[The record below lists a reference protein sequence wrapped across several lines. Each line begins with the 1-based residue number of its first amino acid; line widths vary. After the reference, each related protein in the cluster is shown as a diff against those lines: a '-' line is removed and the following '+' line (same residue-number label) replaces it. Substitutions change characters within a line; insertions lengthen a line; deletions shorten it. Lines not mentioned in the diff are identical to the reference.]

1 MIDIFRL
8 TPAELEQFIHMQRVV
23 ERQDAEAQK
32 TRALRDYYDGE
43 HPTLLTA
50 RQQEYLGPL
59 VAPDAFPFAYN
70 LMRPVADTLA
80 ERLSVTGFVVNGA
93 TADDDEGPDADM
105 ARLLWAWWK
114 ANRLDLIEQRIY
126 AHALVDG
133 KTFTMVDYDATE
145 GRPRIVEHR
154 LDDGERG
161 VRLLRDD
168 ADPNRVLFATRYFW
182 DADPLRPTRTF
193 ERKTVYL
200 ATEIRKYRRSGAG
213 VSVGGWAQM
222 RDEGDPAW
230 PLPWVNAAGQ
240 PLGVAVNEF
249 PNPGGS
255 EIEPVI
261 GLQNALNKT
270 WLDLVAAADASGF
283 PIMAVEYQAGLM
295 PPAPAGDDNIEGADE
310 LRIGPGRMLELDG
323 ATFRR
328 IEAANLTPMLDV
340 IEALTTAIAGVSRT
354 PQYYLRPIGGG
365 DVPSGEALK
374 QLESGLVARA
384 RKRQRVF
391 GQAWEDTLRTAL
403 RVANAFGPFSLPED
417 AQIEIVWADAE
428 TRNEFTVAQ
437 TAEAHKRLNVPDE
450 MIWQMLGYTP
460 DQIAQF
466 RADARADD
474 ASRIAAAVA
483 AMRTT
488 QPATPPTTGVAQTG
502 GNTNGRNGDAL

>member
-240 PLGVAVNEF
+240 PL
-249 PNPGGS
+249 
-255 EIEPVI
+255 EI
-261 GLQNALNKT
+261 
-270 WLDLVAAADASGF
+270 
-283 PIMAVEYQAGLM
+283 
-295 PPAPAGDDNIEGADE
+295 
-310 LRIGPGRMLELDG
+310 GR
-323 ATFRR
+323 
-328 IEAANLTPMLDV
+328 
-340 IEALTTAIAGVSRT
+340 
-354 PQYYLRPIGGG
+354 
-365 DVPSGEALK
+365 
-374 QLESGLVARA
+374 
-384 RKRQRVF
+384 
-391 GQAWEDTLRTAL
+391 
-403 RVANAFGPFSLPED
+403 
-417 AQIEIVWADAE
+417 
-428 TRNEFTVAQ
+428 
-437 TAEAHKRLNVPDE
+437 AHV
-450 MIWQMLGYTP
+450 
-460 DQIAQF
+460 
-466 RADARADD
+466 
-474 ASRIAAAVA
+474 
-483 AMRTT
+483 
-488 QPATPPTTGVAQTG
+488 
-502 GNTNGRNGDAL
+502 